1 MALVMSHSGE
11 FAVLTKNTLAQR
23 KGGRYHFW
31 FIYYD
36 QDRIVPE
43 KQVMDAA
50 FSYDYYR
57 FVLRKQIIHTTFSN
71 SEKLPQ
77 DHYK

>member
-1 MALVMSHSGE
+1 M
-11 FAVLTKNTLAQR
+11 
-23 KGGRYHFW
+23 
-31 FIYYD
+31 YYD

-57 FVLRKQIIHTTFSN
+57 FVLRKQIIYATFSN

-77 DHYK
+77 DRYK